1 LCCTFTDNT
10 FKENHNIS
18 QKRIITMKMLRIT
31 LEGKTYDVGVEVLDD
46 SVSALPQASHSSAAP
61 LQPVP
66 SQAVHAPSSLAA
78 APVVTAAE
86 GCRLVVSPMAG
97 HVFKC
102 LVKPGDVVAYNQVLI
117 VLDAMKMET
126 PVVAPLAGIIRTV
139 LVKEGDAV
147 DDGHGLLQIEI
158 LPQ

>member
-1 LCCTFTDNT
+1 
-10 FKENHNIS
+10 
-18 QKRIITMKMLRIT
+18 MKMLRIT

-46 SVSALPQASHSSAAP
+46 SSPALSQASHSSAAP
-61 LQPVP
+61 SPVISSP
-66 SQAVHAPSSLAA
+66 SSAAAVPAAPSI
-78 APVVTAAE
+78 TADE
-86 GCRLVVSPMAG
+86 GCRIVVSPMAG

-126 PVVAPLAGIIRTV
+126 PVVAPLAGTV
-139 LVKEGDAV
+139 RSVMVKEGDAV
-147 DDGHGLLQIEI
+147 DDGHGLLLIEG

>member
-1 LCCTFTDNT
+1 
-10 FKENHNIS
+10 
-18 QKRIITMKMLRIT
+18 MKMLRIT

-46 SVSALPQASHSSAAP
+46 SGSVVPSASHAQTAPLPPVSSPPVTAPASSATAA
-61 LQPVP
+61 
-66 SQAVHAPSSLAA
+66 AVHP
-78 APVVTAAE
+78 VTAAE
-86 GCRLVVSPMAG
+86 GCRVVVSPMAG

-102 LVKPGDVVAYNQVLI
+102 LVKSGDVVAHNQVLI

-126 PVVAPLAGIIRTV
+126 PVVAPLAGIVRDV

-147 DDGHGLLQIEI
+147 DDGHALLQIEG

>member
-1 LCCTFTDNT
+1 
-10 FKENHNIS
+10 
-18 QKRIITMKMLRIT
+18 MKMLRIT

-46 SVSALPQASHSSAAP
+46 SGATLPQASHAQTAP
-61 LQPVP
+61 LQPVSFP
-66 SQAVHAPSSLAA
+66 AVSAPPASAA
-78 APVVTAAE
+78 APVAQPVPAAE
-86 GCRLVVSPMAG
+86 GCRVVVSPMAG

-102 LVKPGDVVAYNQVLI
+102 LVKAGDVVAHNQVLI

-126 PVVAPLAGIIRTV
+126 PVVAPLAGTVRTV

-147 DDGHGLLQIEI
+147 DDGHPLLQIEG

>member
-1 LCCTFTDNT
+1 
-10 FKENHNIS
+10 
-18 QKRIITMKMLRIT
+18 MKMLRIT

-46 SVSALPQASHSSAAP
+46 SGSALPQASHSPAAP
-61 LQPVP
+61 VRPVP
-66 SQAVHAPSSLAA
+66 SPVITSPSSAA
-78 APVVTAAE
+78 AVPAAPPVTANE
-86 GCRLVVSPMAG
+86 GCRIVVSPMAG

-126 PVVAPLAGIIRTV
+126 PVVAPLAGTV
-139 LVKEGDAV
+139 RSVMVKEGDAV
-147 DDGHGLLQIEI
+147 DDGHGLLLIEG

>member
-1 LCCTFTDNT
+1 M
-10 FKENHNIS
+10 
-18 QKRIITMKMLRIT
+18 RMLRIT

-46 SVSALPQASHSSAAP
+46 SGSTQPPASHAQTAPLPPVSSPPVTAPSSSTAAP
-61 LQPVP
+61 AVQPVP
-66 SQAVHAPSSLAA
+66 
-78 APVVTAAE
+78 AAE
-86 GCRLVVSPMAG
+86 GCRVVVSPMAG

-102 LVKPGDVVAYNQVLI
+102 LVKPGDVVAHNQVLI

-126 PVVAPLAGIIRTV
+126 PVVAPLAGTVRTV

-147 DDGHGLLQIEI
+147 DDGHALLQIEG